1 MNKRKW
7 PMPKNAH
14 YSRYCCHCHWWTYER
29 SAGVANIGTCN
40 PYPDLGGKQWKADA
54 YDPPCGLFK
63 EKGSK

>member
-1 MNKRKW
+1 
-7 PMPKNAH
+7 MPKNAH

-40 PYPDLGGKQWKADA
+40 PYPDLGGKQYIADA